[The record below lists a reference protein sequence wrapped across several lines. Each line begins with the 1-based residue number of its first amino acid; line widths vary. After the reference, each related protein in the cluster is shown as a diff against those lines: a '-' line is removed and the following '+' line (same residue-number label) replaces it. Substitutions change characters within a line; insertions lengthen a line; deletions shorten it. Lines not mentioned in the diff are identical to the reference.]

1 MICNKCN
8 HKLPDDSEFCQYC
21 GNKIEVGFVIST
33 DIMEDI
39 EENNAAKKSDVSTI
53 NDEKNI
59 DDITPDEALNSILK
73 IQAEETVRVMK
84 ANSQTQPNH
93 EGEADF
99 GLVPEKPIYTLAL
112 QSVDGELEYLNKLY
126 TVNGQK
132 IKYNRRGSMSV
143 DGINGM
149 IDIYDTFLPS
159 GQPYKTVYINMY
171 GAKKSTKAPNGFVF
185 VRPKTSTPPKNG
197 VRTSKSHVTRKNL
210 PNDKLLSFTNISS
223 IILTII
229 SMLSV
234 IIAMNIQDSKR
245 NDWENLNPTAIYVVI
260 LLILGAFLGFAI
272 NSFIKKKFKLL
283 SGLSTIPVLAAII
296 ASAEYS
302 IMSYGYYDGY
312 SYKYYINDDEVAT
325 FNGIWITCVVL
336 ALIVTL
342 IPVIITA
349 ISKMKNKWHKSIS
362 YREKCYKRVAKIHG
376 YLEKG
381 IITEA
386 EYEKTKSD
394 ILKYIE

>member
-21 GNKIEVGFVIST
+21 GNKIEAGFVIST
-33 DIMEDI
+33 DIVEKLEDTVI
-39 EENNAAKKSDVSTI
+39 DNASTASI
-53 NDEKNI
+53 IDDKNNI
-59 DDITPDEALNSILK
+59 DDMTPDEALNAILK
-73 IQAEETVRVMK
+73 KQTEETVRVIE

-93 EGEADF
+93 ESEADF

-143 DGINGM
+143 EGINGI

-159 GQPYKTVYINMY
+159 GQPYKTIYINMY

-185 VRPKTSTPPKNG
+185 ARPKTSSSESS
-197 VRTSKSHVTRKNL
+197 VRISKSNAARKNL
-210 PNDKLLSFTNISS
+210 PNNKLVSFTNISS

-229 SMLSV
+229 SMFSI
-234 IIAMNIQDSKR
+234 IIAMNIQDIRR
-245 NDWENLNPTAIYVVI
+245 NDWENLNPTAIYIII
-260 LLILGAFLGFAI
+260 LLILGTFLGFAI

-283 SGLSTIPVLAAII
+283 SWLSTVPVLAAII
-296 ASAEYS
+296 AAAEYS
-302 IMSYGYYDGY
+302 IMSYCYYDGY
-312 SYKYYINDDEVAT
+312 SYKYYINDYEVT
-325 FNGIWITCVVL
+325 IFNGIWITCVVL
-336 ALIVTL
+336 VLIITL
-342 IPVIITA
+342 IPVIIMA
-349 ISKMKNKWHKSIS
+349 INKMQSTWHKSIS
-362 YREKCYKRVAKIHG
+362 YREKCYKRVAKIHS

-381 IITEA
+381 IITEE
-386 EYEKTKSD
+386 EYEETKKQIIS
-394 ILKYIE
+394 KMR

>member
-149 IDIYDTFLPS
+149 IDIYDTFLPVS
-159 GQPYKTVYINMY
+159 
-171 GAKKSTKAPNGFVF
+171 
-185 VRPKTSTPPKNG
+185 
-197 VRTSKSHVTRKNL
+197 
-210 PNDKLLSFTNISS
+210 
-223 IILTII
+223 
-229 SMLSV
+229 
-234 IIAMNIQDSKR
+234 
-245 NDWENLNPTAIYVVI
+245 
-260 LLILGAFLGFAI
+260 
-272 NSFIKKKFKLL
+272 
-283 SGLSTIPVLAAII
+283 
-296 ASAEYS
+296 
-302 IMSYGYYDGY
+302 
-312 SYKYYINDDEVAT
+312 
-325 FNGIWITCVVL
+325 L
-336 ALIVTL
+336 ALIFY
-342 IPVIITA
+342 P
-349 ISKMKNKWHKSIS
+349 
-362 YREKCYKRVAKIHG
+362 
-376 YLEKG
+376 
-381 IITEA
+381 
-386 EYEKTKSD
+386 
-394 ILKYIE
+394 